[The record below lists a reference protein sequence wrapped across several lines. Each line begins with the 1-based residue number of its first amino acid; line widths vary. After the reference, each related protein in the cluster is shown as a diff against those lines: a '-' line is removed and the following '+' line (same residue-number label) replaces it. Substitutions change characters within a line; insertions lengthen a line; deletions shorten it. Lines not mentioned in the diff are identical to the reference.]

1 MGVGMS
7 SGRRRGIGVGGGHG
21 SSSGMLPLLAL
32 QVLLEYGRAGASR
45 PPVTAALIAANAL
58 VYLRPGALDT
68 FLPPLSRVAFN
79 PHLIIQYGD
88 MTRFFLSAF
97 YHLSETHFFYNMTSL
112 LWKGIQLETSV
123 GSVEFASMIAALLG
137 LSQGITLLLSKGLLL
152 FGNET
157 AYYDQYAVGFS
168 GVLFGMK
175 IVLNAW
181 SDDYVFLHGM
191 VIPAKYAAWA
201 ELLLIQA
208 FIPGTSFIGHL
219 GGILAGLSY
228 LWLKRSYSGPDPLAL
243 LISGIANVVS
253 WPVKFAQRLLRSGR
267 RQGSRVGR
275 RASRET
281 DQGMWRC
288 SACTYDN
295 SSSADICEMC
305 NSTREDPA
313 FPQRQHLQAG
323 GDSALSVDE
332 IRRRRLQRFDR

>member
-1 MGVGMS
+1 
-7 SGRRRGIGVGGGHG
+7 
-21 SSSGMLPLLAL
+21 
-32 QVLLEYGRAGASR
+32 
-45 PPVTAALIAANAL
+45 
-58 VYLRPGALDT
+58 
-68 FLPPLSRVAFN
+68 
-79 PHLIIQYGD
+79 
-88 MTRFFLSAF
+88 
-97 YHLSETHFFYNMTSL
+97 MTSL

-123 GSVEFASMIAALLG
+123 GSVEFASMVAALLG

-219 GGILAGLSY
+219 GGILAGLAY
-228 LWLKRSYSGPDPLAL
+228 LWLKRSYSGPNPLAL

-253 WPVKFAQRLLRSGR
+253 WPVRFAQGLLRSGR

-275 RASRET
+275 RAYRET
-281 DQGMWRC
+281 GRVMWRC

-295 SSSADICEMC
+295 SPSADICEMC
-305 NSTREDPA
+305 NSAREDRDY
-313 FPQRQHLQAG
+313 PQRQHLQAG
-323 GDSALSVDE
+323 GNSSLSVDE

>member
-1 MGVGMS
+1 MQGT
-7 SGRRRGIGVGGGHG
+7 R
-21 SSSGMLPLLAL
+21 
-32 QVLLEYGRAGASR
+32 
-45 PPVTAALIAANAL
+45 
-58 VYLRPGALDT
+58 
-68 FLPPLSRVAFN
+68 
-79 PHLIIQYGD
+79 YGD

-219 GGILAGLSY
+219 GGTLAGLSY

>member
-1 MGVGMS
+1 
-7 SGRRRGIGVGGGHG
+7 
-21 SSSGMLPLLAL
+21 
-32 QVLLEYGRAGASR
+32 
-45 PPVTAALIAANAL
+45 
-58 VYLRPGALDT
+58 
-68 FLPPLSRVAFN
+68 
-79 PHLIIQYGD
+79 
-88 MTRFFLSAF
+88 
-97 YHLSETHFFYNMTSL
+97 MTSL

-123 GSVEFASMIAALLG
+123 GSVEFASMVAALLG

-168 GVLFGMK
+168 GVLFAMK

-243 LISGIANVVS
+243 LISGMANVVS
-253 WPVKFAQRLLRSGR
+253 WPVKFAQRLVRSGR
-267 RQGSRVGR
+267 RQGGRVGR
-275 RASRET
+275 RSSRET
-281 DQGMWRC
+281 GRAGMWRC

-295 SSSADICEMC
+295 LPSADICEMC
-305 NSTREDPA
+305 NSAREDRAPH
-313 FPQRQHLQAG
+313 RQHLQAG
-323 GDSALSVDE
+323 DNGALSVDE